1 MARLSQRLNQP
12 GQPLPRHTSASRLSA
27 TATVPKRALP
37 KQTVPKPAALKQT
50 LRKRSVRPRR
60 SRRGGKA
67 LLAGGSM
74 AFLAA
79 LTVVPAKL
87 KPSATEVAPQP
98 ICQEVVRSEARLSRE
113 QLSRLLSIP
122 EAASKE
128 AIQRIVDTPYCI
140 LKSAKAVHHAAYPL
154 EFDPNTWLVL
164 VYEDGAYRDYDFV
177 FK

>member
-12 GQPLPRHTSASRLSA
+12 GQQLYRQTAASRLPA
-27 TATVPKRALP
+27 TATVPKQTLP
-37 KQTVPKPAALKQT
+37 KQAVTQQTRPKQN
-50 LRKRSVRPRR
+50 LRKRVRPRR

-87 KPSATEVAPQP
+87 KPLATEVAPQP
-98 ICQEVVRSEARLSRE
+98 ICQEVVRSESRLSRE

-122 EAASKE
+122 EASSKE
-128 AIQRIVDTPYCI
+128 AIHRIVDTPYCI
-140 LKSAKAVHHAAYPL
+140 LKSAEAIRHEAYPL

-164 VYEDGAYRDYDFV
+164 VYEDGAYSSYDFV